1 MAIDPNWKMLEEID
15 FVRLAKLRLDVDEPD
30 TVYFIIFFL
39 YPCPQLTMGTV
50 TLMAACSRG
59 TRLMTG

>member
-1 MAIDPNWKMLEEID
+1 MLEEID